1 MSAWILIAIA
11 AYLLFAINGV
21 GDKFLLTRAVR
32 DPGVYAFY
40 NGIPNFIVLLLF
52 PFGLRMLSPDNLI
65 IALVAGMVFIFGLY
79 YLYSA
84 EQEASVSRVLPI
96 EGGLVPVFTLS
107 IVLFTGIERFS
118 SNQIFAFVFLVSGAI
133 LISLKKDKKGWQPKA
148 LWHGAIAA
156 MFFAISFVLTK
167 YIYTQTNFISGLI
180 WTRIGAGI
188 AALAF
193 FAMPE
198 TRRGIALAPHKT
210 GHQKKVVFYC
220 LAACGALAGF
230 LQNYAISLGSV
241 VIVNAL
247 QGLQYVFLLIMGVI
261 LSMNY
266 PNIIKEDVR
275 GKILV
280 QKIAAIILITAGL
293 VFLKI

>member
-1 MSAWILIAIA
+1 
-11 AYLLFAINGV
+11 
-21 GDKFLLTRAVR
+21 
-32 DPGVYAFY
+32 
-40 NGIPNFIVLLLF
+40 
-52 PFGLRMLSPDNLI
+52 
-65 IALVAGMVFIFGLY
+65 
-79 YLYSA
+79 
-84 EQEASVSRVLPI
+84 
-96 EGGLVPVFTLS
+96 
-107 IVLFTGIERFS
+107 
-118 SNQIFAFVFLVSGAI
+118 
-133 LISLKKDKKGWQPKA
+133 LKKDKKGWQPKA